1 MGFKLYFTYLGNS
14 TDNDIYPLCR
24 ITCEEGFLCKFIQGL
39 DGLFYKIK
47 SDTIRIIRLFTD
59 KK

>member
-1 MGFKLYFTYLGNS
+1 MYLPSLPDNLRGGFF
-14 TDNDIYPLCR
+14 
-24 ITCEEGFLCKFIQGL
+24 CKFIQGL

>member
-1 MGFKLYFTYLGNS
+1 MYLPSLPDNLRGGFFVQ
-14 TDNDIYPLCR
+14 IY
-24 ITCEEGFLCKFIQGL
+24 IGL